1 MQNVQSVTDFRCKLL
16 LFFKNTWTLKSISLD
31 SKQFRG
37 SIIKQVTLDSNLIVS
52 CYFWNS
58 FFKSLIFRLSK
69 IWKDTQVT
77 SNIIV
82 GPSTFKNRNLVPSCF
97 EYKKLVKQVFIIH
110 FVLAT
115 CDFYHSICQLF
126 CAQGKAFGNHIIS
139 LKNVHHDT

>member
-69 IWKDTQVT
+69 LREDKQVT
-77 SNIIV
+77 RNSIV
-82 GPSTFKNRNLVPSCF
+82 CPSTFKNRNFWVL
-97 EYKKLVKQVFIIH
+97 KLVKQVFIIH
-110 FVLAT
+110 FVYVT
-115 CDFYHSICQLF
+115 CDFYHSIIWFWLPF
-126 CAQGKAFGNHIIS
+126 F
-139 LKNVHHDT
+139 LKRRKQAKWVNNKPTHK